1 MNQNNIGHGNNRAMN
16 SVSFK
21 IYFQHRI
28 LYQATLSRK
37 QEGKVKTLKNTQYL
51 KMPSVCVSLMKM
63 KLLKQNEKE
72 HYKKMP
78 SDKRR
83 VVID

>member
-1 MNQNNIGHGNNRAMN
+1 
-16 SVSFK
+16 
-21 IYFQHRI
+21 
-28 LYQATLSRK
+28 
-37 QEGKVKTLKNTQYL
+37 
-51 KMPSVCVSLMKM
+51 MPSVCVSLMKM